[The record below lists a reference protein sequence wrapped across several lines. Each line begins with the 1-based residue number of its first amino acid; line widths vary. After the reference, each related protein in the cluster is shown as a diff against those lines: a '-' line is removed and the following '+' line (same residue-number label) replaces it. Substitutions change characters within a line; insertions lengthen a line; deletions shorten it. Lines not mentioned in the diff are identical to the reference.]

1 MNIRSRLDN
10 VELRWVKAA
19 VAAASNTDSNSVRID
34 MSDYESAVFIVPI
47 TDSVATGVATL
58 KVEGN
63 DADSDSGMTAVTG
76 ATATV
81 TCAVND
87 DVNNTL
93 LAVEVRNPGYQ
104 YLQGVITSATA
115 NIAFGEMTV
124 MLKPRNV
131 PVTQGDTVSDSV
143 TVSD

>member
-1 MNIRSRLDN
+1 MM
-10 VELRWVKAA
+10 VVFFFKQKTAYEM
-19 VAAASNTDSNSVRID
+19 RI
-34 MSDYESAVFIVPI
+34 SDWSSDVCSS
-47 TDSVATGVATL
+47 DL